1 MMPFE
6 KSKEIAQAALKLKT
20 SEEVLKLI
28 RDNVPSELKA
38 ILF

>member
-1 MMPFE
+1 MMPYE
-6 KSKEIAQAALKLKT
+6 ASVKIAQAALQVKT

-28 RDNVPSELKA
+28 RDNVPAELKA